1 MHVHT
6 VPEAEATG
14 EVRAAYERDLASR
27 GYIANFTQLFSLNPA
42 AYEAWGAL
50 ITSIRDRM
58 DLRRYE
64 LATLAA
70 ASALRCRYCVS
81 AHGAIL
87 ESKFY
92 ARAEL
97 EAITR
102 DFRNAGLEAIDVAI
116 MAFAEK
122 VALHAYKVTPGDVE
136 DLRAHGLTDEEIFDV
151 TLTAA
156 ARSFFS
162 KTLDAMGAEPD
173 GVLAP
178 STPLFDLIE
187 QQPASA
193 AADRV

>member
-14 EVRAAYERDLASR
+14 TIRADYDHDLANR
-27 GYIANFTQLFSLNPA
+27 GYIANFTRLFSLNPA
-42 AYEAWGAL
+42 ASEAWGML
-50 ITSIRDRM
+50 VTSIRDRM

-92 ARAEL
+92 SRPEL
-97 EAITR
+97 EAIAR
-102 DFRNAGLEAIDVAI
+102 DYRNAGLDSVDVAI

-122 VALHAYKVTPGDVE
+122 VALHAYKVTSEDV
-136 DLRAHGLTDEEIFDV
+136 DNLRRHGLSDEEIFDV

-173 GVLAP
+173 EALTP
-178 STPLFDLIE
+178 SMGLFDLIDRR
-187 QQPASA
+187 A
-193 AADRV
+193 AAPATKG